1 MKTIQQDNFSTRFI
15 ALLNYLE
22 QNQRIKQVG
31 FAEKLGISPGHVTNL
46 KKGKDASDSL
56 IKNIARTFSI
66 SELWLKTGEGEM
78 FQEGADQG
86 EPRTK
91 GEVKRGGAAT
101 GGERNLHPLTY
112 DSPGEAIARGYVQV
126 PRYEI
131 AASAGG
137 GALVHSEQ
145 IVDVMSFKSDYLK
158 VSLGLSPKN
167 LAVISVVGDS
177 MEPYL
182 SEGDLAM
189 VDLGVTSIQNN
200 SVYVLQFGDSLLVK
214 RVQVKLDGEVIVK
227 SDNPLY
233 DPESFRGEAAE
244 RLRVVGRM
252 VRRLVR

>member
-1 MKTIQQDNFSTRFI
+1 MSTEKSTGFSR
-15 ALLNYLE
+15 
-22 QNQRIKQVG
+22 RIRQVREA
-31 FAEKLGISPGHVTNL
+31 FGISRDEFGKRCKVSGAYIGQL
-46 KKGKDASDSL
+46 ESGKKD
-56 IKNIARTFSI
+56 NP
-66 SELWLKTGEGEM
+66 SELFLDNACREFKLNPAWFQSGEGEM
-78 FQEGADQG
+78 FQEVADQG

-91 GEVKRGGAAT
+91 GEVSRGGVAA
-101 GGERNLHPLTY
+101 GGERNLQPLTY
-112 DSPGEAIARGYVQV
+112 DSPEEALARGYVQV

-182 SEGDLAM
+182 SEGDLVM

-233 DPESFRGEAAE
+233 DPESFRGESAE

>member
-1 MKTIQQDNFSTRFI
+1 MSTKNETEFS
-15 ALLNYLE
+15 L
-22 QNQRIKQVG
+22 RIKQ
-31 FAEKLGISPGHVTNL
+31 AREALGISRDEFGKRSKVSGAYIGQL
-46 KKGKDASDSL
+46 ESGKKG
-56 IKNIARTFSI
+56 NP
-66 SELWLKTGEGEM
+66 SELFLENACREFNLNSDWLRTGKGEM
-78 FQEGADQG
+78 FKEGGQALSELKELQ
-86 EPRTK
+86 
-91 GEVKRGGAAT
+91 
-101 GGERNLHPLTY
+101 PLTY
-112 DSPGEAIARGYVQV
+112 ETREEALARGYVQV

-167 LAVISVVGDS
+167 VAVISVVGDS

-182 SEGDLAM
+182 SEGDLVM

-200 SVYVLQFGDSLLVK
+200 AVYVLQFGESLLVK

-227 SDNPLY
+227 SDNPRY
-233 DPESFRGEAAE
+233 EPESFRGEAAE

>member
-1 MKTIQQDNFSTRFI
+1 MSNKKSTGF
-15 ALLNYLE
+15 NY
-22 QNQRIKQVG
+22 RIKQVREA
-31 FAEKLGISPGHVTNL
+31 FGISRDEF
-46 KKGKDASDSL
+46 GKRCKVSGAYIGQLESG
-56 IKNIARTFSI
+56 KRENP
-66 SELWLKTGEGEM
+66 SELFLDNACREFKLNSDWFQTGNGEM
-78 FQEGADQG
+78 FQD
-86 EPRTK
+86 EPRAK
-91 GEVKRGGAAT
+91 GEVSRGEAAAE
-101 GGERNLHPLTY
+101 GERNLQPLTY
-112 DSPGEAIARGYVQV
+112 DSPEEALARGYVQV

-182 SEGDLAM
+182 SEGDLVM

-233 DPESFRGEAAE
+233 DAETFRGEAAE